1 MNKFILA
8 VTRLLFAG
16 IANAEVPQL
25 VPVNISDPILEK
37 YNIRAKAA
45 AGKESA
51 YRIPEGSFYFGR
63 NDDVWK
69 LEGAVALPPYSTV
82 TWTYDGDEAV
92 SYKWEYPD
100 MSKYNR
106 NPNDFVFIES
116 TERDL
121 TYETRSYNFG
131 STPKV
136 TATFEDGTSHTYFV
150 THNNTETVSYVQVGG
165 HSADFYY
172 QNMPGLH
179 FVNSFGFSPYSFK
192 YGTVVLNT
200 DFSQKSYVF
209 GNGEEITDEGCTGLA
224 CIMPQPGAPYI
235 IDGGVRGLLFF
246 NLQDEAEITVTL
258 RKATKVSNEE
268 YTLGAEIGHA
278 TLTGAQFKAQGRL
291 VEGETY
297 LGDIL
302 FSKLYKT
309 DEDGNEVEVV
319 PVVDS
324 AIAIVFTG
332 WDSSYVTKFAAFSNE
347 QIYTKGKYDEKAN
360 ARIGT
365 YAMWTGGT
373 YGNTAK
379 AKYINIAPAITLHAY
394 FPFVYCEES
403 ELLLDAK
410 KHITTLEVDQYNYFA
425 GLKILCDGVETSATK
440 DSGETAINDWIKVNY
455 LKDTSAPQFSNKIDL
470 IVEENTGE
478 ERSAVISFVD
488 VDGTKC
494 DVVVK
499 QAGVTGAI
507 GSVGVDTTSVEY
519 YNLQGVRVENP
530 VKGVYIVKRGN
541 TISKEIIK

>member
-8 VTRLLFAG
+8 VTGLLFAG

-51 YRIPEGSFYFGR
+51 YRIPEGSFYYGD
-63 NDDVWK
+63 NGDVYII
-69 LEGAVALPPYSTV
+69 EGAVVLPPYSTV
-82 TWTYDGDEAV
+82 TWKYDGDEAV
-92 SYKWEYPD
+92 SYEWKYPD
-100 MSKYNR
+100 MSKYNKS
-106 NPNDFVFIES
+106 PNDFVFLTSNEK
-116 TERDL
+116 DL
-121 TYETRSYNFG
+121 TFKTGSYTMG
-131 STPKV
+131 LTPEV
-136 TATFEDGTSHTYFV
+136 TATFEDGTKTTYKV
-150 THNNTETVSYVQVGG
+150 TPNWSDTPSYAQVGG
-165 HSADFYY
+165 HTGNFYY
-172 QNMPGLH
+172 SNMPGLYMS
-179 FVNSFGFSPYSFK
+179 NSYGFSPYSFK
-192 YGTVVLNT
+192 YSTVVLNT
-200 DFSQKSYVF
+200 DFSQKSYVV
-209 GNGEEITDEGCTGLA
+209 GNGEEITKEGCTGIA
-224 CIMPQPGAPYI
+224 CMVPEPGAPYI
-235 IDGGVRGLLFF
+235 IDGGVRGLLYF
-246 NLQDEAEITVTL
+246 NLEDEAEITVTL
-258 RKATKVSNEE
+258 RKATKVSNKE

-291 VEGETY
+291 IEGETY
-297 LGDIL
+297 LGEIL
-302 FSKLYKT
+302 FEKLYKT
-309 DEDGNEVEVV
+309 DEDGNEVEVT
-319 PVVDS
+319 PLIDT
-324 AIAIVFTG
+324 AIAVVFTG
-332 WDSSYVTKFAAFSNE
+332 WDNSYVTKFAVFSNE
-347 QIYTKGKYDEKAN
+347 QQYKNGKYDEKVN

-379 AKYINIAPAITLHAY
+379 AKYDNISPAITLHAY
-394 FPFVYCEES
+394 FPYVYCEET
-403 ELLLDAK
+403 ELLLDKSKAIK
-410 KHITTLEVDQYNYFA
+410 TIEVDQYNYYA

-455 LKDTSAPQFSNKIDL
+455 LKDITSVQFSNKIDL